1 MTAFEDLSLLR
12 AFVCIVEGGSIS
24 AGARRMKI
32 PQPTLSRYL
41 RQLEEK
47 SGAPLLRRDTHRM
60 SLTETGHRLLADA
73 RTMLALAEEAHY
85 RLYEGQ
91 TTLSGHLRLFAT
103 IDSGQFPVTRL
114 ISRFLH
120 LNPKVTVE
128 IGFTNRPLHMIQ
140 EGCDVGIIAGEI
152 TDETVVARLAH
163 KQLRYLVASRT
174 LVKNRPVV
182 KEPADLKSWPWLSL
196 AGAQF
201 GGSKEVKLYSAKG
214 SEVTLPISPIFI
226 SEGATSMRE
235 AARTGLGICVLAD
248 FLVSEDILSGQLV
261 RVLPQWKAGEIS
273 VHVVYHAHRMLPAR
287 VRAFIDFA
295 VSNFPGALS
304 STPCADFSSLMVKQ
318 RS

>member
-1 MTAFEDLSLLR
+1 MTAFEDHSLLH

-41 RQLEEK
+41 SQLEEK

-73 RTMLALAEEAHY
+73 RAILALAEEAHH
-85 RLYEGQ
+85 RLSEGQ

-114 ISRFLH
+114 ISRFLK
-120 LNPKVTVE
+120 LNPKVTAE
-128 IGFTNRPLHMIQ
+128 IGFTNRPLQMIQ

-163 KQLRYLVASRT
+163 KQLRYLVASPA
-174 LVKNRPVV
+174 LVKSRPMP

-201 GGSKEVKLYSAKG
+201 GGSKEVKLYSTRSG
-214 SEVTLPISPIFI
+214 EVTLPISPIFI

-235 AARTGLGICVLAD
+235 AARTGLGICVLPD
-248 FLVSEDILSGQLV
+248 FLVCEDILSGQLV
-261 RVLPQWKAGEIS
+261 RILPQWKAGEIS

-295 VSNFPGALS
+295 VSNFVDTL
-304 STPCADFSSLMVKQ
+304 TV
-318 RS
+318 RT